1 VLQFLLP
8 HVIVEFEEDA
18 TGVLTNVPPAAP
30 DIVQLDHTRGL
41 TALAVEL
48 LAVAPTGSASGQ
60 LTDRELVAAL
70 LMVQDVLVTPL
81 TLGTRVDVVPA
92 TEFVKDDAALV
103 ELVVNGFTPNEL
115 NNEQVN
121 GLPDVPVP
129 VGELHVPV
137 VTLLVKVWVQEKAPE
152 L

>member
-1 VLQFLLP
+1 
-8 HVIVEFEEDA
+8 
-18 TGVLTNVPPAAP
+18 
-30 DIVQLDHTRGL
+30 
-41 TALAVEL
+41 
-48 LAVAPTGSASGQ
+48 
-60 LTDRELVAAL
+60 
-70 LMVQDVLVTPL
+70 MVQDVLVTPL